1 MQTQETA
8 ARRVKIFDTTL
19 RDGEQ
24 SPGCSMN
31 LSEKLEMSHQLERL
45 GVDVIEAGFPATS
58 PEDFE
63 SVRAIC
69 AEVKDASVAALSRAI
84 RSELMHTY
92 EAICDAAEPVLHT
105 VIATS
110 EIHMKYK
117 LKKTPEEVLEQAVDS
132 VRFAKRLCSRVEFS
146 AEDATRSDRDFL
158 VRVYSAVIKAG
169 ATVINVPDTVG
180 YATPKEMAALI
191 SYLREHVEGIEGVDI
206 SVHCHNDLGLAVANS
221 LAGVAAGASQVECT
235 VNGIGERAGNAAL
248 EEIAMGLVT
257 RRDFYNIDCGINTRR
272 IYRASRVLSSI
283 TGVAIPPTKPV
294 IGSNAF
300 SHESGIH
307 QHGVLSNPLTYE
319 ILTPESIGVPQSR
332 IVLGKHSG
340 RHAFADHIA
349 DLGYELSGNA
359 LDAAFER
366 FKELADRKK
375 MVTDS
380 DIEALL
386 SAEKSGVEPC
396 FSLDSFVVNSGTNIP
411 ATATISLNRRGEKL
425 SGVAAGSGPIDAA
438 FTALEQIIGSGAAL
452 DSYSIQSVTEGEDA
466 LGEVTVKLIHEN
478 RKITGRGL
486 STDIIEA
493 SIKAYL
499 NGMNKIFHGP
509 QENDAE

>member
-1 MQTQETA
+1 MQTQDIS
-8 ARRVKIFDTTL
+8 RRRITIFDTTL

-31 LSEKLEMSHQLERL
+31 LTEKLDVARQLDKL
-45 GVDVIEAGFPATS
+45 GVDVIEAGFPASS
-58 PEDFE
+58 PEDFAA
-63 SVRAIC
+63 VRAVC
-69 AEVKDASVAALSRAI
+69 AEVQNASVAALSRAI
-84 RSELMHTY
+84 KSEIMQTY
-92 EAICDAAEPVLHT
+92 EAVCDAAQPVIHT

-110 EIHMKYK
+110 DIHMQYK
-117 LKKTPEEVLEQAVDS
+117 LHKTPEEVLEQAVES
-132 VRFAKRLCSRVEFS
+132 VKFAKRLCSRVEFS

-158 VRVYSAVIKAG
+158 VKVYSAVIAAG

-180 YATPKEMAALI
+180 YTTPREMAALI
-191 SYLREHVEGIEGVDI
+191 AYLREHIEGIENAAI

-221 LAGVAAGASQVECT
+221 LAGLTAGATQVECT
-235 VNGIGERAGNAAL
+235 LCGIGERAGNASL
-248 EEIAMGLVT
+248 EEIAMGLAA
-257 RRDFYNIDCGINTRR
+257 RGDFYGLECGINTRR
-272 IYRASRVLSSI
+272 IYRASRVLSSVI
-283 TGVAIPPTKPV
+283 GASIPPNKPI
-294 IGSNAF
+294 IGANVFA
-300 SHESGIH
+300 HESGIH

-332 IVLGKHSG
+332 MVLGKHSG

-349 DLGYELSGNA
+349 DLGYELSGEA

-386 SAEKSGVEPC
+386 NTEKTGAEPYFK
-396 FSLDSFVVNSGTNIP
+396 LNSFVVNSGTNIP
-411 ATATISLNRRGEKL
+411 ATATISLSCEGETL

-438 FTALEQIIGSGAAL
+438 FTALEQMIQSGARL
-452 DSYSIQSVTEGEDA
+452 DAYSIQSVTEGEDA
-466 LGEVTVKLIHEN
+466 LGEVTVRLLHEG
-478 RKITGRGL
+478 RRITGRGL

-499 NGMNKIFHGP
+499 GGMNKIFRSAR
-509 QENDAE
+509 AEKK